1 MSGQWETDWCAYVH
15 FLVWVLLCF
24 LVWLCMYTCINSY
37 CLLSDY
43 DHGRILYLVLFV
55 EMYVYV
61 VLSSCLYSALSLMC
75 VRLRE

>member
-1 MSGQWETDWCAYVH
+1 
-15 FLVWVLLCF
+15 
-24 LVWLCMYTCINSY
+24 MYTCINSY